1 LAVPVTT
8 APDQD
13 AALAAFAAA
22 LEELFRAVQQAT
34 GRGVPGGQ
42 TELTLSQYWV
52 MDAVADEPVIVSAV
66 ARAAR
71 IAVPT
76 ATRALNALERRGFV
90 ERRRDAREDGRHVTV
105 ALTRRGKEVLD
116 EKRAWIRTRQREIF
130 DGLSATER
138 RIAARMLSEI
148 ARRIDEL

>member
-1 LAVPVTT
+1 VDVSSPNH
-8 APDQD
+8 DD
-13 AALAAFAAA
+13 ALEAFAAS
-22 LEELFRAVQQAT
+22 LEELFRSVQQAT

-42 TELTLSQYWV
+42 TELTLSQFWV

-90 ERRRDAREDGRHVTV
+90 ERRRDAGDDGRLVTV
-105 ALTRRGKEVLD
+105 ALTPRGKAVLD
-116 EKRAWIRTRQREIF
+116 EKRAWIRMRQREIF
-130 DGLSATER
+130 DGLTAPER
-138 RIAARMLSEI
+138 RTAARMLREI
-148 ARRIDEL
+148 ARQIDEL

>member
-1 LAVPVTT
+1 VSVSSPNH
-8 APDQD
+8 DD
-13 AALAAFAAA
+13 ALEAFAAS

-42 TELTLSQYWV
+42 TELTLSQFWV

-90 ERRRDAREDGRHVTV
+90 ERRRDTGEDGRLVTV
-105 ALTRRGKEVLD
+105 ALTARGKAVLD
-116 EKRAWIRTRQREIF
+116 EKRAWIRMRQREIF
-130 DGLSATER
+130 DGLTAPER
-138 RIAARMLSEI
+138 RTAARMLREI
-148 ARRIDEL
+148 ARQIDEL

>member
-1 LAVPVTT
+1 VSVSSPNH
-8 APDQD
+8 DD
-13 AALAAFAAA
+13 ALEAFAAS

-42 TELTLSQYWV
+42 TELTLSQFWV

-90 ERRRDAREDGRHVTV
+90 ERRRGDGEDGRLVTV
-105 ALTRRGKEVLD
+105 ALTPRGKAVLD
-116 EKRAWIRTRQREIF
+116 EKRAWIRMRQREIF
-130 DGLSATER
+130 DGLTAPER
-138 RIAARMLSEI
+138 RTAARMLREI
-148 ARRIDEL
+148 ARQIDEL